1 LNQTF
6 DISYTDLIIPA
17 RGSFPRRVMSRPM
30 VHTVLSHYKNDL
42 DFSFPCIVDSGA
54 DYCVFPSSYG
64 EMIGLDIEKGPHLQ
78 SGGLGGGD
86 TLYFHKITVK
96 IILGNEP
103 MQFICKA
110 GFSRKMDRAG
120 IGFLGRHGF
129 FELFDEVSFYQQKK
143 RFILRVSNE
152 LTFETQP

>member
-6 DISYTDLIIPA
+6 NVSYTDLIIPA
-17 RGSFPRRVMSRPM
+17 VGSFARRVMSRPM
-30 VHTVLSHYKNDL
+30 VDTVLSYQKSDL
-42 DFSFPCIVDSGA
+42 AFAFPSIIDSGA
-54 DYCVFPSSYG
+54 DHCVFPASFG
-64 EMIGLDIEKGPHLQ
+64 ELLGLNIKKGPHLQ

-96 IILGNEP
+96 IILGSEP
-103 MQFICKA
+103 MQFACKA

-129 FELFDEVSFYQQKK
+129 FVLFEEISFYQQKK
-143 RFILRVSNE
+143 QFSLHVYDE
-152 LTFETQP
+152 LNFETQP